1 MMPRFSST
9 MALSMLVALCAC
21 SAPVPHLHDFNG
33 VRRVVITGLGGT
45 DTLGALSAPDSIAAL
60 VTFVNARNSDW
71 ERPWSGVPVPQVTAF
86 FYGADFQGSFGG
98 GPGFFET
105 QRAGTF
111 ASRAASEA
119 ELAEFARLV
128 GVPTERVRG
137 QRR

>member
-1 MMPRFSST
+1 MTRRFSST
-9 MALSMLVALCAC
+9 MALSMLVAWCAC

-33 VRRVVITGLGGT
+33 VRRVVITGLGGG
-45 DTLGALSAPDSIAAL
+45 DTPRALSAPDSLAAL
-60 VTFVNARNSDW
+60 VAFVNARNSDW

-128 GVPTERVRG
+128 GVPTERVLG